1 MSHELVRPLHIGLP
15 KGRLSSFS
23 HRLARFLD
31 EYNSPIQ
38 EIRIWELR
46 IQDIPRL
53 VADKELDVGITS
65 DEWIA
70 ESAAMV
76 RRLIML
82 NWWRARI
89 CLVAPQSFESRPAMR
104 IASEYPSLASIYA
117 RGRWGLS
124 STIRSVFGSAE
135 AYVPDFADAAIVCV
149 ETGETLRRNNL
160 VVQDVIFDSN
170 CWLVASPALEHRRYD
185 KILRQLSPGLRSV
198 GEPRPPSGKT
208 CELRSLPPHFRI
220 LAWPAIQ
227 ESERYDPLSVSVP
240 AELRVFGS
248 GAIVISPGTYCCLS
262 SALEQSYSAL
272 EDELCSREAMKTI
285 WPLYGLISVLS
296 IFDSEIQERGIYP
309 GHIYLASDRAVESLL
324 EVCNIPVN
332 GTVSELL
339 DALQAFE
346 LIYRFPIA
354 RKFTGSF
361 TVARQCRANGWG
373 RLLYDILRKS
383 ELGGDIE
390 NWRGRIADHIQNHLS
405 AYKKG
410 VEAAL
415 ASERH
420 DGGYPWLAIIGQLPV
435 PIVT

>member
-1 MSHELVRPLHIGLP
+1 VSHELVRPLRIGLP
-15 KGRLSSFS
+15 KGRLSSLS
-23 HRLARFLD
+23 HRLARFL
-31 EYNSPIQ
+31 EGYNSSIQ
-38 EIRIWELR
+38 EIKIWELR

-65 DEWIA
+65 DEWVA
-70 ESAAMV
+70 ESGAMV
-76 RRLIML
+76 RRLMML

-89 CLVAPQSFESRPAMR
+89 CLVAPQSFKSRPAMR

-135 AYVPDFADAAIVCV
+135 AYVPDLADAAIVCV
-149 ETGETLRRNNL
+149 ETGETLRRHDL
-160 VVQDVIFDSN
+160 VVQDVLLDSN
-170 CWLVASPALEHRRYD
+170 CWLVASPALEHRQYD
-185 KILRQLSPGLRSV
+185 KVLRQLSPGLRSA
-198 GEPRPPSGKT
+198 GRPGPPSGKA

-220 LAWPAIQ
+220 LAWPAMQ
-227 ESERYDPLSVSVP
+227 ESEGYDPLSVSVP
-240 AELRVFGS
+240 AELRVFGV
-248 GAIVISPGTYCCLS
+248 GTVVVSPRTYCRLPA
-262 SALEQSYSAL
+262 ALEQSYSTL
-272 EDELCSREAMKTI
+272 EDELCSREAIKTI
-285 WPLYGLISVLS
+285 WLLYELISVLS
-296 IFDSEIQERGIYP
+296 IFDSEIQERRIYP

-324 EVCNIPVN
+324 EVCNIPVS

-339 DALQAFE
+339 DTLQAFE

-354 RKFTGSF
+354 RKFTDSF

-390 NWRGRIADHIQNHLS
+390 NWRSRIADHIQKHLS

-420 DGGYPWLAIIGQLPV
+420 DGGYPWLAIVGQLPV